1 MVIKYELCRNILREG
16 GFSFFHH
23 KNLQNEFIFIY
34 SDWFFLPD
42 KERILLLWV
51 SAQDINRPY
60 SHMKI
65 LLRYIL
71 IFLSAFIVILP
82 VEQSAMA
89 MAEDMNVAESVQVHT
104 AESTLQKETKTDHS
118 DIKTEHEGP
127 HIPGP
132 KWDIIEG
139 WSIAGLHITNTIFS
153 TWIFM
158 GLLFVLIGVMY
169 IAIRTSSL
177 LKLRAFGLD
186 ITSRILAYA
195 TSLIGDAKIARNYMW
210 LLGGLIIVIFLGN
223 LTGLMFDWLVL
234 ISKDEWLGAY
244 LRPIYSDLSTTL
256 VFSLTVILVAQL
268 TAFYLKGPVHHLGH
282 YLFNYHGDTTAEKIV
297 GVFVGWLHFAW
308 EFIRIGSLSMRLFLN
323 IFVWAILI
331 GVVVYVGEQIP
342 SFHTGAFRILAL
354 PFWFFELL
362 VAFLQ
367 AYIFMTLSSLY
378 IRESLPDTHH

>member
-1 MVIKYELCRNILREG
+1 
-16 GFSFFHH
+16 
-23 KNLQNEFIFIY
+23 
-34 SDWFFLPD
+34 
-42 KERILLLWV
+42 
-51 SAQDINRPY
+51 
-60 SHMKI
+60 MKI
-65 LLRYIL
+65 LIRYIL
-71 IFLSAFIVILP
+71 MFLSFFAIVMPI
-82 VEQSAMA
+82 EQSAMA
-89 MAEDMNVAESVQVHT
+89 TEATVEISENMASVHQMDRSKIPVEHT
-104 AESTLQKETKTDHS
+104 KS
-118 DIKTEHEGP
+118 HEGP

-132 KWDIIEG
+132 KGDIIEG
-139 WSIAGLHITNTIFS
+139 WSIGWLHITNTIFS

-158 GLLFVLIGVMY
+158 GLLFTLTWVMY
-169 IAIRTSSL
+169 MAISTSSL
-177 LKLRAFGLD
+177 PRVRAFGLD
-186 ITSRILAYA
+186 IVNRIYMYA
-195 TSLIGDAKIARNYMW
+195 SSLVGDKEIAKKYMW
-210 LLGGLIIVIFLGN
+210 LLGGLIVVIFLGN
-223 LTGLMFDWLVL
+223 ITGLMFDWLVL
-234 ISKDEWLGAY
+234 ISKEEWLWDY

-282 YLFNYHGDTTAEKIV
+282 YLFNYHGDTIAEKIV

-323 IFVWAILI
+323 IFVGAILI

-378 IRESLPDTHH
+378 IRESLPDPHH